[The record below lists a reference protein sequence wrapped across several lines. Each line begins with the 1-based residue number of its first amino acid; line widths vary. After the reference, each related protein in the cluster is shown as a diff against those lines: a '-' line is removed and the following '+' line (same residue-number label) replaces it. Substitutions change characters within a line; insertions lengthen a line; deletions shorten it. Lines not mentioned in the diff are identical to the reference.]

1 MLMECKNADIKLLL
15 SCFGSWAVPI
25 TKIGRSPVILFISLM
40 ELASEWI
47 TLVSKKEKHSEL
59 EIQHPKGLNAKQAW
73 QKQDERQKLNLLEN

>member
-25 TKIGRSPVILFISLM
+25 TKTGRSPVTLFISLM

-47 TLVSKKEKHSEL
+47 TLVSKKEKQSEL
-59 EIQHPKGLNAKQAW
+59 EIEYPKEFNAKQAW
-73 QKQDERQKLNLLEN
+73 Q